1 MSNDR
6 KPSKGHIQT
15 ARELAMD
22 VLTRVEQ
29 EGAYSNLQLNA
40 KLQRTSLIREDAALA
55 TELVYG
61 TIARLNTLDYFL
73 RRYVSK
79 DMDKLEPWV
88 RSLLRMSL
96 YQMMCLDRIPPHAV
110 VNEAVNI
117 AKSRGHQGISGMV
130 NGVLRSIL
138 RGKDDLVLPEG
149 LTPLERISL
158 EQSHPRWLVKRWIK
172 QYGEQTAEAIC
183 AANNEPPSISVRVNT
198 TMISRDKLI
207 QELLEQGMEVTPSP
221 LTSEGILVRSGGN
234 MALTDWYRDGFL
246 SVQDE
251 SSMLVGEAVGP
262 KSGMTILDCCAAPG
276 GKSVHMAELMKD
288 EGVVVANDQYPH
300 KEKLIRDQAE
310 RLGLASI
317 ETTVGDALNLR
328 DKYPD
333 ASFDRILLDAPCSG
347 LGVIRRKP
355 DLKWTKTV
363 DDIAEIASLQYEL
376 LEKISPLLRVGGIL
390 VYSTCTIEPQENEE
404 MIERFLTN
412 HPEFGLPV
420 DEPSTWTE
428 LQKVTG
434 SQGHG
439 IQILPQHFKS
449 DGFFIARMQRNS

>member
-1 MSNDR
+1 
-6 KPSKGHIQT
+6 
-15 ARELAMD
+15 MD

-40 KLQRTSLIREDAALA
+40 GLQRASLIREDAALA

-73 RRYVSK
+73 RPFVSK
-79 DMDKLEPWV
+79 GMDKLQPWV

-96 YQMMCLDRIPPHAV
+96 YQLMYLDRIPPHAV

-130 NGVLRSIL
+130 NGVLRSVI
-138 RGKDDLVLPEG
+138 RGKDDLILPEG

-183 AANNEPPSISVRVNT
+183 SANNEPPSISVRVNT
-198 TMISRDKLI
+198 TMISREKLL
-207 QELLEQGMEVTPSP
+207 QEMSEQGMEVIPSP
-221 LTSEGILVRSGGN
+221 LTSVGILVKSGGN

-251 SSMLVGEAVGP
+251 SSMLVGEAVGSKP
-262 KSGMTILDCCAAPG
+262 GMRVLDCCAAPG
-276 GKSVHMAELMKD
+276 GKSVHIAELMKD
-288 EGVVVANDQYPH
+288 DGVVIANDQYPH
-300 KEKLIRDQAE
+300 KEKLIREQAE
-310 RLGLASI
+310 RLGLDSI
-317 ETTVGDALNLR
+317 ETTVGDALNLG
-328 DKYPD
+328 DKYAE

-355 DLKWTKTV
+355 DLKWTKTTA
-363 DDIAEIASLQYEL
+363 DIEEIASLQYEM
-376 LEKISPLLRVGGIL
+376 LEKVSPLLKVGGIL

-404 MIERFLTN
+404 MISRFLDN

-420 DEPSTWTE
+420 DEPLSWSE
-428 LQKVTG
+428 LHKMTG
-434 SQGHG
+434 SQGQG
-439 IQILPQHFKS
+439 IQILPQHFRS
-449 DGFFIARMQRNS
+449 DGFFIARMQRIS

>member
-1 MSNDR
+1 
-6 KPSKGHIQT
+6 
-15 ARELAMD
+15 MD

-40 KLQRTSLIREDAALA
+40 GLQRASLIREDAALA

-79 DMDKLEPWV
+79 GMDKLQPWV

-96 YQMMCLDRIPPHAV
+96 YQLMYLDRIPPHAV

-130 NGVLRSIL
+130 NGVLRSVL
-138 RGKDDLVLPEG
+138 RGKDDLILPEG

-198 TMISRDKLI
+198 TMITREKLI
-207 QELLEQGMEVTPSP
+207 QDMLEQGMEVIPSP
-221 LTSEGILVRSGGN
+221 LTSEGILVKSGGN
-234 MALTDWYRDGFL
+234 MALTDWYREGFL

-262 KSGMTILDCCAAPG
+262 KPGMKILDCCAAPG
-276 GKSVHMAELMKD
+276 GKSVHMTELMKD
-288 EGVVVANDQYPH
+288 DGVVVANDQYPH

-310 RLGLASI
+310 RLGLTSI

-333 ASFDRILLDAPCSG
+333 ESFDRILLDAPCSG

-363 DDIAEIASLQYEL
+363 EDIEEIASLQYEL

-404 MIERFLTN
+404 MIRRFLDN
-412 HPEFGLPV
+412 HPEFGHPV
-420 DEPSTWTE
+420 EETSTWSE
-428 LQKVTG
+428 LYRMTG
-434 SQGHG
+434 SQGQG
-439 IQILPQHFKS
+439 IQILPQHFRS